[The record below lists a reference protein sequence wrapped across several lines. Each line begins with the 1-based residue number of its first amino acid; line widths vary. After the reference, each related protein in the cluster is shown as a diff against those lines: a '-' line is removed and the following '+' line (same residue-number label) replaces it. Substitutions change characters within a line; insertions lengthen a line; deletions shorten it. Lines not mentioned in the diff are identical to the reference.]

1 VPSGRLLG
9 GIWEDG
15 DFGGKLAV
23 AGIDTDGD
31 GCSLD
36 QVEQR
41 SGMPFHKCGTVW
53 RLLRTIPSDKIKE
66 ISDERVLPVECRHG
80 YETGLGQG

>member
-66 ISDERVLPVECRHG
+66 ISGECFQWNAATPTKQGLAKVE
-80 YETGLGQG
+80 